1 MPLDS
6 ATQQGGNWLRY
17 SDSAIFGHKELLP
30 MYYSVEEKNKTQV
43 DKFNEVLNNLLENLK
58 SKAASGDSRR
68 KYGVGSASVG
78 PRNITIYGVVQCT
91 PDLSEKECDDC
102 LVESIQ
108 LLPTC

>member
-1 MPLDS
+1 
-6 ATQQGGNWLRY
+6 
-17 SDSAIFGHKELLP
+17 
-30 MYYSVEEKNKTQV
+30 MYYSVENNTTEV
-43 DKFNEVLNNLLENLK
+43 DKFNKILNNLLENLK